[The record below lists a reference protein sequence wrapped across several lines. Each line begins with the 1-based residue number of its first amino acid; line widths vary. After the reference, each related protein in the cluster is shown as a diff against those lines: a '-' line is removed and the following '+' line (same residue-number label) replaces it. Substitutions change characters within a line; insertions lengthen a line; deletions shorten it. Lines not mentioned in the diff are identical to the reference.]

1 MKIFNGIYFAKKLSD
16 ISKQIFN
23 NRIWKKIVMKKI
35 KNNKKQKYPIIS
47 SSPLNL
53 IFSIEYFNKNVK
65 ILDFGSGALDIY
77 FEINNIINACSKFY
91 KKKFKKRIIIDFV
104 ELPEILKIYK
114 KINFSK
120 NFKINLNNSIPIK
133 KKFDIIHISN
143 SLHYVNEPSAFIKKI
158 ISMNAKYII
167 INSTKIGEYK
177 KFITIQKF
185 YDYKIPLWVFN
196 LNELVREFQPKYKLV
211 FVSKYLHKYL
221 GKYTEIPMNNF
232 PKKFRIDHTKT
243 LIFKKN

>member
-23 NRIWKKIVMKKI
+23 NKIWKKIVKKKI
-35 KNNKKQKYPIIS
+35 KYNKKQKYSIIS
-47 SSPLNL
+47 SSPLST
-53 IFSIEYFNKNVK
+53 IFSMEYLNKNVK

-77 FEINNIINACSKFY
+77 FELNSIINVYSKFN
-91 KKKFKKRIIIDFV
+91 KKKIRKKIVIDFV

-114 KINFSK
+114 KIDFSK
-120 NFKINLNNSIPIK
+120 NFKVNLNNEIPVK

-143 SLHYVNEPSAFIKKI
+143 SLHYVDEPADFIKKI

-167 INSTKIGEYK
+167 LNSTKIGENK
-177 KFITIQKF
+177 KFISIQKF
-185 YDYKIPLWVFN
+185 YDYKIPLWFFN
-196 LNELVREFQPKYKLV
+196 LSELVKKFKPKYELI
-211 FVSKYLHKYL
+211 FVSNYLHKYL
-221 GKYTEIPMNNF
+221 GKYTEIQMKNF

-243 LIFKKN
+243 LILKKN